1 MKIVKTNLKFKD
13 LGTAPFAIET
23 PPMHIKLACICVV
36 LGKRAAGK
44 SFFISNLMD
53 WLDFDRILIISPTY
67 ESNYAQFKRLGV
79 AQDDILDPD
88 HPATVQKVLIS

>member
-23 PPMHIKLACICVV
+23 PPIHIKLACVCVV
-36 LGKRAAGK
+36 LGKRQSGK

-67 ESNYAQFKRLGV
+67 ESNYA
-79 AQDDILDPD
+79 
-88 HPATVQKVLIS
+88 